1 MRFRFIVIALV
12 CIATPLA
19 AQHIS
24 TRASQPS
31 TTLPGV
37 NPDPFVFPNQPPNQ
51 PTVLF
56 RPNFTVPSSF
66 DDFQRGGRVHVD
78 GHVRFDGGF
87 RHHRRFRNSFG
98 VVVPYASPYYVMP
111 NESETPEQ
119 PVNETPQYSGNE
131 LDRQMLLQH
140 IANSEK
146 ESSANDSRY
155 GEHYLD
161 SREPRTTVTPEP
173 PAAPREEEMLMLVFR
188 DGHQLLVANYAI
200 VGDTFYDLTP
210 GHKRMIKL
218 SDLDLVKT
226 KQLNDDRG
234 VDFAPPKSS

>member
-1 MRFRFIVIALV
+1 MRARFLIAALV
-12 CIATPLA
+12 LSALPLA
-19 AQHIS
+19 AQRIS
-24 TRASQPS
+24 TQASQPRDPV
-31 TTLPGV
+31 PGLS
-37 NPDPFVFPNQPPNQ
+37 PDPFVFPNQ

-66 DDFQRGGRVHVD
+66 DDFQHGSISVD
-78 GHVRFDGGF
+78 GHVRFGGGF
-87 RHHRRFRNSFG
+87 RHHHRFRNSFG
-98 VVVPYASPYYVMP
+98 VLVPYAVPYYVVP
-111 NESETPEQ
+111 EDYETDTEEQ
-119 PVNETPQYSGNE
+119 PVNETPRYSGNE

-146 ESSANDSRY
+146 ENSANDSRY

-161 SREPRTTVTPEP
+161 NREMRPTVATPPEP
-173 PAAPREEEMLMLVFR
+173 PAPPREEDMLVLVFR
-188 DGHQLLVANYAI
+188 DGHQLSVANYAI

-210 GHKRMIKL
+210 GHKRLIKL

-234 VDFAPPKSS
+234 VDFTPPKSS